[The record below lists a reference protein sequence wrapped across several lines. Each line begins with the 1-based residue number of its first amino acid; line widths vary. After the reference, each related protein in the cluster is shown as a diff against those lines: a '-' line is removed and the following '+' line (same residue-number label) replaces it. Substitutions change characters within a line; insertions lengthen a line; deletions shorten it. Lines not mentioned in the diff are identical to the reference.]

1 VFGLSAIDKKL
12 EMMIAENCKKY
23 TYTKYKLFSRSPLL
37 LSQECST
44 CVVEEK
50 FKEYAVKDV
59 ISGYGDIKNKKILE
73 VGCGTGGLSVALEL
87 AGGNCYG
94 IEPDFYGATTACLRS
109 NRYDG
114 NSQFVMAAGEL
125 MPFKDE
131 IFDIVIS
138 FVVIEHVQDISS
150 VLYEINRVLKRGGHL
165 HLFAPNNIWPRDE
178 HYRIFYPH
186 ILPKKLGK
194 IYIKLRG
201 KNPDGLDTV
210 RFITPNYLRNM
221 LAKSGFVKITN
232 LTLRRYK
239 EVIMNPQL
247 ANPDITRMKKLFLRE
262 VNMLRLNKIIYNSLR
277 LSGLY
282 PAVTFTAKKI

>member
-1 VFGLSAIDKKL
+1 LSAIDKKL

-37 LSQECST
+37 LNQECST

-50 FKEYAVKDV
+50 FKEYAVKDI

-138 FVVIEHVQDISS
+138 FVVIEHVQDISA
-150 VLYEINRVLKRGGHL
+150 VLHEINRVLKRGG
-165 HLFAPNNIWPRDE
+165 
-178 HYRIFYPH
+178 
-186 ILPKKLGK
+186 
-194 IYIKLRG
+194 IYICLHQIIFGQERNIIRFFILTFCQ
-201 KNPDGLDTV
+201 KNLEKY
-210 RFITPNYLRNM
+210 ISNY
-221 LAKSGFVKITN
+221 VEKIQ
-232 LTLRRYK
+232 
-239 EVIMNPQL
+239 M
-247 ANPDITRMKKLFLRE
+247 D
-262 VNMLRLNKIIYNSLR
+262 
-277 LSGLY
+277 
-282 PAVTFTAKKI
+282 